1 MRRDF
6 VCKILHHAGFTNFL
20 RPQGSFFV
28 FAELPKEY
36 PRNDV
41 NQLPLFL
48 SSGKW
53 P

>member
-6 VCKILHHAGFTNFL
+6 VCKILRHAGFTNFL

-48 SSGKW
+48 TSGK
-53 P
+53 